1 MSRADELARLYDGF
15 YADQDQPRRI
25 NPIYDYP
32 AYRQEVERRRNE
44 PQPLR
49 YAEQDPP
56 RFLNS
61 PPVQDGP
68 DRTSPL
74 EAVAGFAVLGL
85 VFVLIFWGIA

>member
-1 MSRADELARLYDGF
+1 MSRPDAERLARLYDGF
-15 YADQDQPRRI
+15 
-25 NPIYDYP
+25 
-32 AYRQEVERRRNE
+32 
-44 PQPLR
+44 

-68 DRTSPL
+68 DRVSPL

-85 VFVLIFWGIA
+85 VFVLIFWGL